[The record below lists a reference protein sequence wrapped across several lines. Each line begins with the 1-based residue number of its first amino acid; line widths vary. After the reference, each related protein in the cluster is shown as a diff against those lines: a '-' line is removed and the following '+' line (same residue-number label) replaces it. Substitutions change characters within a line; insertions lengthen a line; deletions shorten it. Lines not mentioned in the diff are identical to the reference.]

1 MIRAKRTGKDVI
13 KNDTVPK
20 KIGHLSK
27 NTLRPARF
35 VSIDAER
42 VVTQGRFSKVTF
54 QHETFIVVVGSI

>member
-42 VVTQGRFSKVTF
+42 VVTQGRFKVTF